1 MRRDARIAVASIVL
15 AALLAVAG
23 ALYVADRYQRPGPLA
38 SATSIIVPKGAA
50 VPQIAQ
56 LLEAADVITEPLIF
70 RLGARLEGLDASLRA
85 GEYRF
90 PPAVSMQQALA
101 MLRQGDTVVRRV
113 TVPEGMMSRQVVSL
127 LAEAEGLEGELAAV
141 PLEGALL
148 PETYGYSW
156 GDSRSDMIR
165 RMSSAMSTTLD
176 ELWANR
182 AEGLPLASPREAV
195 ILASIVEKE
204 TGVPEERPRV
214 AAVFINRLRLGMKLQ
229 ADPTVSYAVHGASAP
244 PRPLTFADLQHPSPY
259 NTYLVEALPPG
270 PIANPGRAS
279 LQAVL
284 RPVQSDELFFVAD
297 GSGGHV
303 FARTLDEHNRNVA
316 RWRKLNEE

>member
-1 MRRDARIAVASIVL
+1 MRRGARIAVASIVL

-23 ALYVADRYQRPGPLA
+23 ALYVVDRYQRPGPLA

-101 MLRQGDTVVRRV
+101 MLRQGDTMVRRV

-204 TGVPEERPRV
+204 TGVPEERRRV

-229 ADPTVSYAVHGASAP
+229 ADPTVSYAVYGASTP

-279 LQAVL
+279 LQAAL
-284 RPVQSDELFFVAD
+284 RPTQSDELFFVAD
-297 GSGGHV
+297 GSGGHA
-303 FARTLDEHNRNVA
+303 FARTLEEHNRNVA
-316 RWRKLNEE
+316 RSRKAE